1 MTVIRRNSLVVLFCG
16 VVMSASGCQ
25 TASLEDAAPTRAQLA
40 AGSAAVQSD
49 KTAAAAAEAEAT
61 TDATPKPAPTIVTQM
76 GLPTV
81 VPSARPK
88 PETKDFVATG
98 ARRTGD
104 FPQFKPLESANSQL
118 SPEQKKAAE
127 KEMADLLR
135 ARAATP
141 AAQMTYAE
149 RLAYLRKLAATHA
162 DEAEAQ
168 IAK

>member
-1 MTVIRRNSLVVLFCG
+1 MTVMRKNSLIGLFCG

-25 TASLEDAAPTRAQLA
+25 TASLEDAAPTNAQLA
-40 AGSAAVQSD
+40 ANSAAQQGDSTAAVSSD
-49 KTAAAAAEAEAT
+49 AAAA
-61 TDATPKPAPTIVTQM
+61 TDASTTPAPSAVTQM

-81 VPSARPK
+81 VPTARPK

-104 FPQFKPLESANSQL
+104 FPQFKTLESANSQL
-118 SPEQKKAAE
+118 SAEQKQAAE

-141 AAQMTYAE
+141 AAQMTYAQ
-149 RLAYLRKLAATHA
+149 RLAYLRKIAANHG
-162 DEAEAQ
+162 DETEAQ